1 MFFPLMKSQNLNGLC
16 DLLYL
21 PPNNWEKKL
30 IRRISVFALWT
41 NGHFWK
47 SIHLGEINPGE
58 HMRVIS
64 QDMKDEFMNTG
75 LVILYP
81 TYDKLESTLTKLPIK
96 RIWHS
101 EVSAWRNTSG
111 FYVGEVQTSYQSE
124 LNPLP
129 ERGSLLTFHPFI
141 QPGKVENRF
150 ITINVTSNP
159 AIRHENLDIIDSMT
173 RKVIDVKSIATNST
187 CKIYLDNY
195 GFTQNDL
202 PLFYCPSIASI
213 PFGLG
218 YSSEENMLSLEHTHP
233 PAKFFLHGNRN
244 ELQSNLKRKWIESL
258 DLK

>member
-1 MFFPLMKSQNLNGLC
+1 MKSQNLNGFC

-21 PPNNWEKKL
+21 PPNNWEKK
-30 IRRISVFALWT
+30 IMRRVSVFALWT
-41 NGHFWK
+41 NGNFWN
-47 SIHLGEINPGE
+47 SIQLGELDPGE
-58 HMRVIS
+58 HMRVTS
-64 QDMKDEFMNTG
+64 QDMNDEFMRTD

-81 TYDKLESTLTKLPIK
+81 TYDKLKNTLTKLPTNK
-96 RIWHS
+96 VWHS
-101 EVSAWRNTSG
+101 EISAWRNTSG
-111 FYVGEVQTSYQSE
+111 FYVGDVQTSYQSE

-150 ITINVTSNP
+150 ITINVTSSP
-159 AIRHENLDIIDSMT
+159 EIRHENLYIIDSKT
-173 RKVIDVKSIATNST
+173 RKVIDIKSITTNST
-187 CKIYLDNY
+187 STIYLDDY
-195 GFTQNDL
+195 GFTQSDL
-202 PLFYCPSIASI
+202 PLFYCPSIACV

-244 ELQSNLKRKWIESL
+244 KLQSNLKRKWVESL